1 MVGRVLGKSR
11 YYFKPNLLNAN
22 GNSIIVT
29 DPKAELLRDCGY
41 SLKQKGYTIK
51 VLNLDDKTTS
61 NHYNPLVYI
70 KELKTFDEVLEDTSP
85 HHKIQEDD
93 VMTLINTL
101 MANTKSENIEN
112 TSGDPFWEKSEMIF
126 LQSLFYYVI
135 RHYDKRNQNFTEI
148 LKLIRLSNPD
158 ATGVSQLDRLFDKWA
173 KQEPDA
179 IRCQTIQAF

>member
-1 MVGRVLGKSR
+1 M
-11 YYFKPNLLNAN
+11 LNAN
-22 GNSIIVT
+22 GNTIIVT

-135 RHYDKRNQNFTEI
+135 RHYDKRHQNFTEI

-158 ATGVSQLDRLFDKWA
+158 ATGVSELDRLFNKWA

-179 IRCQTIQAF
+179 IRCQTI